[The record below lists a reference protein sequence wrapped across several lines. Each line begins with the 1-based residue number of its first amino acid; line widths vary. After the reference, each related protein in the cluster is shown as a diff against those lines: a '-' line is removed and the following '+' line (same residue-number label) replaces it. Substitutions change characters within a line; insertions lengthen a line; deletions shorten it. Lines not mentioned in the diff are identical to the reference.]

1 METFNYLAKI
11 SKRETKKKYYFID
24 NGILTL
30 FLINPATILLENIVA
45 VKLRQLYA
53 DQFYYVKANNE
64 VDFYIP
70 TRKMLIQVCYT
81 MSKMDT
87 EKREMNALLK
97 INELIKADYLIIIT
111 LDEQRTEIV
120 NGFEINF
127 LPVWKW
133 LID

>member
-87 EKREMNALLK
+87 EKREMK
-97 INELIKADYLIIIT
+97 Y
-111 LDEQRTEIV
+111 
-120 NGFEINF
+120 
-127 LPVWKW
+127 P
-133 LID
+133 

>member
-1 METFNYLAKI
+1 
-11 SKRETKKKYYFID
+11 
-24 NGILTL
+24 
-30 FLINPATILLENIVA
+30 
-45 VKLRQLYA
+45 
-53 DQFYYVKANNE
+53 
-64 VDFYIP
+64 
-70 TRKMLIQVCYT
+70 
-81 MSKMDT
+81 
-87 EKREMNALLK
+87 MNALLK